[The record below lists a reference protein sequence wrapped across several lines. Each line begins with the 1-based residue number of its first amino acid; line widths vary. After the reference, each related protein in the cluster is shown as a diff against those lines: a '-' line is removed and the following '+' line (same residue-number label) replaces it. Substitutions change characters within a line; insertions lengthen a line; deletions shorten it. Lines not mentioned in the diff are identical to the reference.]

1 MDDEKIIELYWARSD
16 SAITETDKK
25 YRNHCMY
32 IARNILNNISDSE
45 ECVNDT
51 YLAAWNSIPPERPNY
66 LSAFLA
72 KITKNLALKKFRY
85 NTADKRKKEAAVS
98 IEELSE
104 VTFSISDVEEKA
116 DAEELSGM
124 ISDFLRKQSKEKR
137 VVFLRRYWF
146 FDSYSKISEI
156 TGLSEENIR
165 VILLRMRKKLKKYL
179 DERGVTI

>member
-1 MDDEKIIELYWARSD
+1 MDDEKIIDLYWARSD

-45 ECVNDT
+45 ECINDT

-98 IEELSE
+98 IEELS
-104 VTFSISDVEEKA
+104 SKPNA
-116 DAEELSGM
+116 
-124 ISDFLRKQSKEKR
+124 FLF
-137 VVFLRRYWF
+137 VFFLLVIYLLFYYLFLQNR
-146 FDSYSKISEI
+146 
-156 TGLSEENIR
+156 
-165 VILLRMRKKLKKYL
+165 ILLLNLLRFPLIL
-179 DERGVTI
+179 